1 MAPQERTE
9 IVQNLE
15 LGRQEFLDS
24 VAGLSESDARHRPD
38 PDRWSVLD
46 CVEHVAFVEE
56 RFLGWLDQAEKSG
69 APPADKAKEA
79 DLIARV
85 PDRSTRAKAPDA
97 AVPNGRFATLEE
109 AVGRFEAM
117 RARSI
122 RTAHER
128 ADELYT
134 LAAKHPRFGPV
145 NGVELLIIIAGH
157 ARRHAAQIRET
168 RAAFG
173 KAVN

>member
-1 MAPQERTE
+1 MAPQEKTE

-15 LGRQEFLDS
+15 RSRQEFLDS
-24 VAGLSESDARHRPD
+24 VAGLSESEARHRPD

-69 APPADKAKEA
+69 APPADKAKES
-79 DLIARV
+79 DLMARV

-97 AVPNGRFATLEE
+97 VVPNGRFASLDE
-109 AVGRFEAM
+109 AVARFEVM

-122 RTAHER
+122 QTAQDR
-128 ADELYT
+128 AAELYS

-145 NGVELLIIIAGH
+145 NGVELMIVIAGH
-157 ARRHAAQIRET
+157 ARRHAEQIRET
-168 RAAFG
+168 RAAFK
-173 KAVN
+173 KA